1 MAGPT
6 EERKRRFK
14 VKYEKKLF
22 KVHWVL
28 EADTPLKGRLV
39 RHSMLEDHGIG
50 IIKAELHD
58 SDTGRKCGFVVSF
71 PKVGDVEV
79 HVAHL
84 LWVGGPPDQPTEKA
98 SDGL

>member
-1 MAGPT
+1 MAGAT

-14 VKYEKKLF
+14 VKHGAYSGK
-22 KVHWVL
+22 WYT
-28 EADTPLKGRLV
+28 EATTPLKGRLV

-50 IIKAELHD
+50 IIKAELHE
-58 SDTGRKCGFVVSF
+58 SDTGRKCGFIVSF
-71 PKVGDVEV
+71 PKVGDVAV

>member
-1 MAGPT
+1 MAGAT

-14 VKYEKKLF
+14 VIYQPDKWYMVTET
-22 KVHWVL
+22 
-28 EADTPLKGRLV
+28 DTPLKGRLV

>member
-1 MAGPT
+1 VAGAT

-14 VKYEKKLF
+14 VICTSDKWRL
-22 KVHWVL
+22 VT

-39 RHSMLEDHGIG
+39 RHSIAEDYGIG
-50 IIKAELHD
+50 IIKAELYE

-79 HVAHL
+79 HLSHL
-84 LWVGGPPDQPTEKA
+84 LWVGGPPDQPAEKA
-98 SDGL
+98 SDGS